1 MATATY
7 NGTNF
12 ALQDTPVIG
21 TWPRAAYAG
30 GLVYCSEDEFYATD
44 DVGDAGSTIKIGK
57 LPKNAV
63 VLYSI
68 VTPIDSGTYGTPD
81 AMTNAVTG
89 LLGISGDTD
98 LFGTIADLNASALPQ
113 VIVPE
118 PDGSTYT
125 TLLTNGLEA
134 AVDVLFT
141 TAAAALTETEG
152 VNVKIFYTVA
162 GKAGS

>member
-1 MATATY
+1 MATAEY

-12 ALQDTPVIG
+12 ALQDTPEIG
-21 TWPRAAYAG
+21 TFPRAAYG
-30 GLVYCSEDEFYATD
+30 NGLVYCSQDQFFATS

-57 LPKNAV
+57 LPAGAV
-63 VLYSI
+63 VLYSV
-68 VTPIDSGTYGTPD
+68 VTPIDTATFGAPD
-81 AMTNAVTG
+81 AMSNAVTG

-98 LFGTIADLNASALPQ
+98 LFGTIADMNASALPQ

-118 PDGSTYT
+118 PDGTTYQ
-125 TLLTNGLEA
+125 TLLTNALEV
-134 AVDVLFT
+134 AVDVLLT

-162 GKAGS
+162 GKKKA